1 MKLYFFVFIK
11 YFLPLISVIGV
22 LHAKSLEKWTPLVS
36 YAKVVELAKDGSPY
50 YQGLLGIYL
59 RSGEFGCSVNIDLS
73 RQWSEVSY
81 KNSHP
86 FGSYNLANIAMLEGD
101 FAKAT
106 QHYQDAALLLQRK
119 ASDGDSIAMYC
130 MGEIDFQVI
139 PTNVPRALDWF
150 KKSAE
155 LGYPQAQATLGALY
169 LKGLP
174 GLLPR
179 NTNIGIS
186 LLSEAVR
193 AKSLTARFNLGMAY
207 LSGDG
212 VPKDSQKAVQ
222 WLRVAEG
229 QNFAEAQYTLG
240 VLLLEGKEGLTKSTI
255 EGLAFLQK
263 AANQNHQLAARY
275 LEKRQGIST
284 DDSIPLIAVSNS
296 SDNDEDRLEE
306 AKKSYTGVGLKKDY
320 SRAFS
325 LFLPMAK
332 GGNAEAARFV
342 GLMKFSGKGTS
353 KNIKEARQWLSV
365 AAQKGDSTAIELL
378 EKYKTLF
385 Q

>member
-1 MKLYFFVFIK
+1 MKPFSVFSK
-11 YFLPLISVIGV
+11 YFLILIFTWGHLTS
-22 LHAKSLEKWTPLVS
+22 KNLEKWSPAVG
-36 YAKVVELAKDGSPY
+36 YNKVVELAKVGSPY
-50 YQGLLGIYL
+50 FQGLLGIYL
-59 RSGEFGCSVNIDLS
+59 RSGEFGCSVNINLS
-73 RQWSEVSY
+73 KQWSDVSNR
-81 KNSHP
+81 NSHP

-106 QHYQDAALLLQRK
+106 QYYQDAALLLQRK
-119 ASDGDSIAMYC
+119 ASDGDAVAMYC

-150 KKSAE
+150 KKSSE
-155 LGYPQAQATLGALY
+155 IGYPQAQATLGALY

-179 NTNIGIS
+179 NTKLGIS
-186 LLSEAVR
+186 LLSQAVR

-212 VPKDSQKAVQ
+212 VPKDSRKAVQ

-240 VLLLEGKEGLTKSTI
+240 VLLIEGKEGLAKSTV
-255 EGLAFLQK
+255 EGLNFLEK
-263 AANQNHQLAARY
+263 AASQNHQLAARY
-275 LEKRQGIST
+275 LEKRHGSATKTEIHAAKGIRTS
-284 DDSIPLIAVSNS
+284 SN
-296 SDNDEDRLEE
+296 DKDQLEK

-320 SRAFS
+320 FKAFE
-325 LFLPMAK
+325 LFLPLAR

-342 GLMKFSGKGTS
+342 GLMKFSGKGTTKDVS
-353 KNIKEARQWLSV
+353 EARQWLSV
-365 AAQKGDSTAIELL
+365 AAQKGDPIATELL
-378 EKYKTLF
+378 VKYKALF
-385 Q
+385 K